1 MLLNSLQCKS
11 QNSETAT
18 IIYIIQTIY
27 LQKKNIK
34 TVHFRICILIKF
46 THWWWWWHA
55 STAAKYSRTLM
66 LFLVK
71 SLLEKG
77 EEKERHK
84 KWGHTKQG
92 SVRLPSTLYDCWTAP
107 VPASPGFIPCTMNDE
122 CIIWRG
128 RHIKT
133 ATIWTKVFLALRLLT
148 CCMSNHVALFMTEVL
163 IRSWHVCL
171 TATQTLR
178 ESSTWMDTD
187 MTTFNVWVW
196 IFPYCLFINMQL
208 FKL

>member
-1 MLLNSLQCKS
+1 
-11 QNSETAT
+11 
-18 IIYIIQTIY
+18 
-27 LQKKNIK
+27 
-34 TVHFRICILIKF
+34 
-46 THWWWWWHA
+46 
-55 STAAKYSRTLM
+55 M

-77 EEKERHK
+77 GGEGVKHK

-133 ATIWTKVFLALRLLT
+133 ATIWTKVFLPLGLLT

-178 ESSTWMDTD
+178 ESSTWMDRD
-187 MTTFNVWVW
+187 ITTFNVSVW
-196 IFPYCLFINMQL
+196 IFPYCPFINMQL
-208 FKL
+208 FILKPRTLLKTPVLDDSNKIWANLMKHSQHYNKTFESGYDK